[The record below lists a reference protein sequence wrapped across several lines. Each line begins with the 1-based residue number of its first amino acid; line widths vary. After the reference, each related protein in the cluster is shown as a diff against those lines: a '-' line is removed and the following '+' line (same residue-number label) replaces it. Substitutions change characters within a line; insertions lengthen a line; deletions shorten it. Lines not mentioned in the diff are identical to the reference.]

1 MMISLL
7 FQSYAMKNGIESLS
21 LICVEVPNFFSGR
34 EGNSHYS
41 SDRIILH
48 FELIKLCF
56 IFRPQLWSLELWLV
70 QKIGFWIDGHNL
82 PKNGAFFHSLEMDLQ
97 SILHILFQLNFF
109 MEIAIVMNYNF
120 FPITNTNFIMPVN
133 YIR

>member
-21 LICVEVPNFFSGR
+21 LICVEVPNFFSGS

-41 SDRIILH
+41 SDIIILH

-56 IFRPQLWSLELWLV
+56 IFRPQL
-70 QKIGFWIDGHNL
+70 
-82 PKNGAFFHSLEMDLQ
+82 
-97 SILHILFQLNFF
+97 
-109 MEIAIVMNYNF
+109 
-120 FPITNTNFIMPVN
+120 
-133 YIR
+133 